1 MVKQTKNL
9 KYPEGLVEIPE
20 DASPK
25 TKKCFRQHNYEVR
38 MKEKKATA
46 VLLAKMLQDLV
57 EPLEKEPD
65 NTKKTIDK
73 HVNNIIQKIDA
84 RTNGKQKPVQNAK
97 ISQNGP

>member
-25 TKKCFRQHNYEVR
+25 TKKCYRQHNYEVR

-46 VLLAKMLQDLV
+46 VLLA
-57 EPLEKEPD
+57 
-65 NTKKTIDK
+65 N
-73 HVNNIIQKIDA
+73 
-84 RTNGKQKPVQNAK
+84 
-97 ISQNGP
+97 

>member
-25 TKKCFRQHNYEVR
+25 TKKCYRQHNYEVR

-46 VLLAKMLQDLV
+46 VLLAKVLQDLV
-57 EPLEKEPD
+57 EPQQKEPD
-65 NTKKTIDK
+65 NSEKTIDK
-73 HVNNIIQKIDA
+73 QVKKKIQKSDA
-84 RTNGKQKPVQNAK
+84 RTNSKQKPVQNAK
-97 ISQNGP
+97 ICQNSP